1 MAAKSLAD
9 QLLDAQVAFVLA
21 EFSEDRLAELI
32 ARDVDDVLEIAASL
46 VVADVVARDAA
57 KALVRKVV
65 DRAGSSPIAE
75 DMVVALAESLYG
87 LAASEQFTLGEVVDR
102 EPIEALVTKVLSMH
116 RTHDRALERMGES
129 PLIASLMSTFVTKIV
144 ADFLQQNRQRAEKLP
159 GMGSLLSLGSS
170 VASKAKGVTDRHL
183 DQFLGDAMGKG
194 AQYTMRRTNK
204 VIGELI
210 RDPQMHGAVMELWDL
225 HAAEPIS
232 GLRDYLSQ
240 SELSEIVV
248 LVHALLVS
256 TRGNEYVGL
265 ALDECVDVFF
275 DRYGAWD
282 VAALATELGIDRDG
296 LVADLCTLVPPVIE
310 AAKANGVLDAQ
321 IRKRLA
327 PFFHSAGV
335 AALLTKPK
343 PR

>member
-1 MAAKSLAD
+1 MAAKTLAD
-9 QLLDAQVAFVLA
+9 QLLDAQVEYVLA
-21 EFSEDRLAELI
+21 ELSGERLTELI
-32 ARDVDDVLEIAASL
+32 ARDVDGLLEIAGTL
-46 VVADVVARDAA
+46 VVGEIVDRDAA

-65 DRAGSSPIAE
+65 DRADSSPIAE
-75 DMVVALAESLYG
+75 DMVVALAESLYE

-102 EPIEALVTKVLSMH
+102 EPVDALVTKILSMH
-116 RTHDRALERMGES
+116 RTHDRVLERMGES

-225 HAAEPIS
+225 HAAEPLS
-232 GLRDYLSQ
+232 GLREYLSQ
-240 SELSEIVV
+240 SELSEITA
-248 LVHALLVS
+248 LVRELLVS
-256 TRGNEYVGL
+256 TRGNEFLGL

-275 DRYGAWD
+275 DRYGEWD
-282 VAALATELGIDRDG
+282 VATLITELGVDRDG
-296 LVADLCTLVPPVIE
+296 LVADFCTLAPPVIE
-310 AAKANGVLDAQ
+310 AAKANGMLAAQ
-321 IRKRLA
+321 IRGRLA
-327 PFFHSAGV
+327 PFFHSPEV
-335 AALLTKPK
+335 AALLGRPK